1 SITLHQLAP
10 TLAGRHPR
18 ARPGDP
24 CCGAP
29 FAAGVFAPPSPAE
42 MPDGW
47 SGHGGGGERATSRT
61 CSRGGEVIAAIGP
74 AMLSRMGASSE
85 ATPMSDILDYCDGQR
100 IAHFDSGETII
111 PEGA

>member
-1 SITLHQLAP
+1 VGGRVKPGHDGGGGRGKREVDAGQVDWPSRQAPPAPSITLHQLAP

-47 SGHGGGGERATSRT
+47 SGH
-61 CSRGGEVIAAIGP
+61 
-74 AMLSRMGASSE
+74 
-85 ATPMSDILDYCDGQR
+85 
-100 IAHFDSGETII
+100 
-111 PEGA
+111 